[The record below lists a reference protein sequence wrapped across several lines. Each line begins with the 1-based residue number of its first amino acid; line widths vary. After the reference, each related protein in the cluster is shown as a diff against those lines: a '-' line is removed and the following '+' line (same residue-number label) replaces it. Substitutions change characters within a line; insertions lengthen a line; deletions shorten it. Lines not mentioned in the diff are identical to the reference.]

1 MFKRN
6 IKKVISLTMA
16 VVISAASISLT
27 GCSITDIR
35 QLREII
41 IIHTTRNIVIT
52 LLIMKHLKNSLTD
65 CSKNLS
71 LMIHCHYIPF
81 LNILTNM
88 ALQIMMLPLD
98 V

>member
-35 QLREII
+35 QLRGNNNNSYDTQYSYN
-41 IIHTTRNIVIT
+41 TTYN
-52 LLIMKHLKNSLTD
+52 
-65 CSKNLS
+65 
-71 LMIHCHYIPF
+71 
-81 LNILTNM
+81 
-88 ALQIMMLPLD
+88 
-98 V
+98 

>member
-35 QLREII
+35 QLRGKNNNSYDTQYSYNTTDNEEFTIKEQHI
-41 IIHTTRNIVIT
+41 AKCFVHT
-52 LLIMKHLKNSLTD
+52 D
-65 CSKNLS
+65 G
-71 LMIHCHYIPF
+71 YIDRFGNPVDGMF
-81 LNILTNM
+81 GG
-88 ALQIMMLPLD
+88 
-98 V
+98 

>member
-1 MFKRN
+1 
-6 IKKVISLTMA
+6 MA

-35 QLREII
+35 RLRGKNNNSYDTQYSYN
-41 IIHTTRNIVIT
+41 TTDNEAFEEF
-52 LLIMKHLKNSLTD
+52 TD
-65 CSKNLS
+65 GLSKNLS